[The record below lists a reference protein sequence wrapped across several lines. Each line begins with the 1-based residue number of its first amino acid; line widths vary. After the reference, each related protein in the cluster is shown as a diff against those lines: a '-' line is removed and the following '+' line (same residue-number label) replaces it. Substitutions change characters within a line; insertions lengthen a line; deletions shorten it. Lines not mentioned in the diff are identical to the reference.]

1 MANVLVVEDN
11 TANMELVVHLLE
23 FQGHTSMVAMD
34 GEEALNL
41 LNTHTFNLILLD
53 ISLPKIDGFEV
64 LRKLKET
71 INSNTP
77 VVAVTAC
84 FLKENEVNF
93 IMERCVHYL
102 AKPFNM
108 DQFHKVISMYV

>member
-1 MANVLVVEDN
+1 LASILVVEDN
-11 TANMELVVHLLE
+11 IENMELVVHLLE
-23 FQGHTSMVAMD
+23 VQGHKSVVAMD
-34 GEEALNL
+34 GEAALNL

-53 ISLPKIDGFEV
+53 IRLPKIDGFEV

-77 VVAVTAC
+77 VVAITAC

-102 AKPFNM
+102 VKPFLMN
-108 DQFHKVISMYV
+108 QFHKIVSTYV